1 MEDELLA
8 NKEDIVDPMIG
19 FLEGQQRQIYDKA
32 KAFIDGN
39 QANFDV
45 AGADLAGE
53 LRDILGQEMCFKGNV
68 MQSAASKQ
76 AELET
81 LISDALEAKR
91 TEARMKLEEMKARL
105 HGTEEYT
112 AADPDKKAT
121 ADAEFESAGQAIDQQ
136 TVIPLIDTQL
146 SNFSNQTFPQII
158 SGLTQTSGG
167 TLKEDV
173 IGIRNVYFAPGKTI
187 LENELDVD
195 AYGEELKAA
204 LKEQIRNGKRIS
216 T

>member
-1 MEDELLA
+1 MEEELLEI
-8 NKEDIVDPMIG
+8 KEDSVDRMIS

-32 KAFIDGN
+32 KTFLVSN
-39 QANFDV
+39 EANFAV
-45 AGADLAGE
+45 TGSELAGALS
-53 LRDILGQEMCFKGNV
+53 DILDQETCFKGNA

-81 LISDALEAKR
+81 LISNALKEKR
-91 TEARMKLEEMKARL
+91 TEARAKVENMKSRL
-105 HGTEEYT
+105 HGTDEYT
-112 AADPDKKAT
+112 AADPDKRAT

-136 TVIPLIDTQL
+136 TVIPLIENQL
-146 SNFSNQTFPQII
+146 SNFGNQIFPQII

-167 TLKEDV
+167 TLKEHV
-173 IGIRNVYFAPGKTI
+173 ISIRSVYFAPEKTI
-187 LENELDVD
+187 LENESDVD

-204 LKEQIRNGKRIS
+204 LKEQIQNGKRIS